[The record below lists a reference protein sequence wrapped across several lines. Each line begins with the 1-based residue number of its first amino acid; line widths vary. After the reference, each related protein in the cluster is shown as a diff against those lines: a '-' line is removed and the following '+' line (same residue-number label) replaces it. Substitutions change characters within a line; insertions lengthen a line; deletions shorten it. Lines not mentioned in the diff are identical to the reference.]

1 MARGEAEGIDAS
13 AIREAIEKATG
24 AMGDVLRVK
33 QQLTGA
39 KTSID
44 KGADIL
50 EALATAVRAQLQQV
64 ELLLAAAGEELDG
77 APPAEVPPAEE
88 ERLPRAATIA
98 AGQRPRVVRE
108 PEPPF
113 PGAQQLPF

>member
-1 MARGEAEGIDAS
+1 MPPEAVA
-13 AIREAIEKATG
+13 EA
-24 AMGDVLRVK
+24 V
-33 QQLTGA
+33 
-39 KTSID
+39 
-44 KGADIL
+44 
-50 EALATAVRAQLQQV
+50 
-64 ELLLAAAGEELDG
+64 
-77 APPAEVPPAEE
+77 VPEE

>member
-1 MARGEAEGIDAS
+1 M
-13 AIREAIEKATG
+13 
-24 AMGDVLRVK
+24 RVK

-39 KTSID
+39 KTSIE
-44 KGADIL
+44 KGAGIL
-50 EALATAVRAQLQQV
+50 DAMATAVRAQLQQV
-64 ELLLAAAGEELDG
+64 ELLLAAAGEELG
-77 APPAEVPPAEE
+77 GAEGSPTESAPLEAAPPAAIPED

>member
-1 MARGEAEGIDAS
+1 
-13 AIREAIEKATG
+13 
-24 AMGDVLRVK
+24 
-33 QQLTGA
+33 
-39 KTSID
+39 
-44 KGADIL
+44 
-50 EALATAVRAQLQQV
+50 VRAQLQQV
-64 ELLLAAAGEELDG
+64 ELLLAAADEELGGAEGSPPEG
-77 APPAEVPPAEE
+77 APPQAPPPAEAMPPEAGAEAVVPEE